1 MAKKRKS
8 SSAVWTIDD
17 LGTQILNQLQN
28 VLDNLR
34 PYRTELSGAA
44 TFIIALLVVLNLLG
58 LTGGVF
64 TNALG
69 SLARSLFGWG
79 AIPIMLLLMGLGG
92 FIVSQIFFD
101 EPTPL
106 PMGEIIGVELITIS
120 VLVLL
125 HIFVPQGNVD
135 PFAIA
140 KQGEGGGFVG
150 WGLSSLL
157 IIPLGEIGTA
167 VLFALVGF
175 TGIGLILTLRKE
187 NIQAW
192 TSPITKAKVTPSP
205 KPTPVVEEKEE
216 THSVAIA
223 SPAPPTP
230 VTATPPIPTTPPSS
244 TQTQSITP
252 RPIQPAM
259 SAQRVREAA
268 ATAKAYTLPPYDLLA
283 PASGSSGKVANARH
297 QAQIIEETLTGF
309 GVPAK
314 VVEVNQGPTVTQF
327 GVKPGY
333 IVKRASNGTETKHR
347 VRVSKINSLINDL
360 ALALSAAPIRIETP
374 VPGRPIVGIEV
385 PNTAVSMVSL
395 RASIET
401 DDFQR
406 ARKKLRLP
414 VVLGKGV
421 GGKVQIMDLAA
432 QPHLLIAGATGSGK
446 SVSINSTIINLL
458 MTHTPNE
465 LKMLMIDPKMVELTA
480 YNGIPHLISPVV
492 TDFEQVAGALAWVT
506 REMER
511 RYKAFAE
518 LGARDIISY
527 NKRVTT
533 SEAMYYM
540 VVIIDELADLM
551 MLAADEVEKYIAR
564 IAQMA
569 RATGIHLII
578 ATQRPSTDV
587 VTGLIKANFPSRIA
601 FAVSSQID
609 SRVIIDSPGAEKL
622 LGKGDMLYMAPDSS
636 KLTRLQGCFVSDNEI
651 KNVVQYWKWAKQPEP
666 TTANMMGQPATAP
679 EAPLDKSTPWDDILE
694 EKRTSENRDDLFDQA
709 VELILLH
716 KRASTSFLQRK
727 MGIGY
732 PRASRLIDQLE
743 DEGVISPPNGANVR
757 KILISA
763 HTALTPSTQTSTE
776 PTPQPTI
783 EPATEP
789 PVAPSPD
796 NSTASSQSN
805 TDTANDSNSN
815 IDSLDDA
822 SWDDFMDA
830 QTDY

>member
-1 MAKKRKS
+1 MAKKQKQTT
-8 SSAVWTIDD
+8 ATWTIDD
-17 LGTQILNQLQN
+17 LGTQILNQLRA
-28 VLDNLR
+28 VFENLQ
-34 PYRTELSGAA
+34 PYRMELSGAA
-44 TFIIALLVVLNLLG
+44 VFILALLVVLNLLG

-69 SLARSLFGWG
+69 GFAQSLFGWG
-79 AIPIMLLLMGLGG
+79 AIPIMLLLIGLGG

-101 EPTPL
+101 DPTPL
-106 PMGEIIGVELITIS
+106 PMGKIIGVELITIS
-120 VLVLL
+120 TLVLL
-125 HIFVPQGNVD
+125 HLFAEKQATD
-135 PFAIA
+135 PFKLIA
-140 KQGEGGGFVG
+140 ENKGGGLVG
-150 WGLSSLL
+150 WALSSLVSV
-157 IIPLGEIGTA
+157 PLGKIGTA
-167 VLFALVGF
+167 IIFALLGL
-175 TGIGLILTLRKE
+175 TGIGLIITLSKE

-192 TSPITKAKVTPSP
+192 TSGVSLPKTTPKQKPAPPPEPVAEEEPQSVSIPAPIPSP
-205 KPTPVVEEKEE
+205 KPMPM
-216 THSVAIA
+216 
-223 SPAPPTP
+223 
-230 VTATPPIPTTPPSS
+230 
-244 TQTQSITP
+244 QTQSITP

-259 SAQRVREAA
+259 SAERVREVA
-268 ATAKAYTLPPYDLLA
+268 ATAKTYALPPYDLLA
-283 PASGSSGKVANARH
+283 ASSATTGKSANARH
-297 QAQIIEETLTGF
+297 QAQIIEETLNSF

-333 IVKRASNGTETKHR
+333 IVKRSSDGTETKHR
-347 VRVSKINSLINDL
+347 IRVSKINSLINDL

-401 DDFQR
+401 ADYQR

-421 GGKVQIMDLAA
+421 GGKVQIIDLAA
-432 QPHLLIAGATGSGK
+432 QPHILIAGATGSGK

-458 MTHTPNE
+458 MTHTPDE

-518 LGARDIISY
+518 LGARDILSY

-533 SEAMYYM
+533 DESMHYM

-551 MLAADEVEKYIAR
+551 MLAADEIEKYIAR

-609 SRVIIDSPGAEKL
+609 SRVIIDSSGAEKL

-636 KLTRLQGCFVSDNEI
+636 KLTRLQGCFVSDSEI
-651 KNVVQYWKWAKQPEP
+651 KNVVQYWKLAQQPEMP
-666 TTANMMGQPATAP
+666 TTATMGPSTPAP
-679 EAPLDKSTPWDDILE
+679 KPPIDKSTPWDDILE
-694 EKRTSENRDDLFDQA
+694 AKRTSENRDDLFDQA

-743 DEGVISPPNGANVR
+743 DEGIISIANGANVR
-757 KILISA
+757 KILISSMSQIVGSPQNDIEMGA
-763 HTALTPSTQTSTE
+763 IENGGENTIETPVDESPDEDAPFNETETPSQ
-776 PTPQPTI
+776 
-783 EPATEP
+783 
-789 PVAPSPD
+789 
-796 NSTASSQSN
+796 
-805 TDTANDSNSN
+805 
-815 IDSLDDA
+815 ID
-822 SWDDFMDA
+822 
-830 QTDY
+830 Y

>member
-1 MAKKRKS
+1 MAKKRKQ

-17 LGTQILNQLQN
+17 LGTQILNQLRA
-28 VLDNLR
+28 VFENLQ
-34 PYRTELSGAA
+34 PYRMELSGAA
-44 TFIIALLVVLNLLG
+44 TFILALLVILNLVG

-69 SLARSLFGWG
+69 SLALSLFGWG
-79 AIPIMLLLMGLGG
+79 AIPIMLLLVGLGG

-101 EPTPL
+101 DPTPF
-106 PMGEIIGVELITIS
+106 PIGKIIGVELIVIS
-120 VLVLL
+120 ILALL
-125 HIFVPQGNVD
+125 HL
-135 PFAIA
+135 FAGINSA
-140 KQGEGGGFVG
+140 DSFLLIEKGRGGGLIG

-157 IIPLGEIGTA
+157 SIPFGKIGAAIAFVLLG
-167 VLFALVGF
+167 L
-175 TGIGLILTLRKE
+175 TGIGLILTLSKE

-192 TSPITKAKVTPSP
+192 TASATPSKSKP
-205 KPTPVVEEKEE
+205 KPKPAPIIPAPDIEEEPQ
-216 THSVAIA
+216 SVAIPT
-223 SPAPPTP
+223 PAPPP
-230 VTATPPIPTTPPSS
+230 VPKPAPV
-244 TQTQSITP
+244 QTQSITP

-259 SAQRVREAA
+259 SAERVRETM
-268 ATAKAYTLPPYDLLA
+268 ATAKTYTLPPYDLLA
-283 PASGSSGKVANARH
+283 PPSATTGKSANARH
-297 QAQIIEETLTGF
+297 QAQIIEETLNSF

-327 GVKPGY
+327 GVKPGH
-333 IVKRASNGTETKHR
+333 IIKRSSDGTETKHR
-347 VRVSKINSLINDL
+347 IRVSKINSLINDL

-401 DDFQR
+401 DAYQR
-406 ARKKLRLP
+406 ARKKMRLP

-421 GGKVQIMDLAA
+421 GGKVKIMDLAA
-432 QPHLLIAGATGSGK
+432 QPHILIAGATGSGK

-458 MTHTPNE
+458 MTHTPDE

-511 RYKAFAE
+511 RYKAFAK
-518 LGARDIISY
+518 LGARDILSY

-533 SEAMYYM
+533 SEAMHYM

-551 MLAADEVEKYIAR
+551 MLAADEIEKYIAR

-622 LGKGDMLYMAPDSS
+622 LGKGDMLYVAPDSS
-636 KLTRLQGCFVSDNEI
+636 KLARLQGCFVSDSEI
-651 KNVVQYWKWAKQPEP
+651 KNVVQYWKWAKQPEVP
-666 TTANMMGQPATAP
+666 TQSAIAQEPP
-679 EAPLDKSTPWDDILE
+679 VDKSTPWDDILE
-694 EKRTSENRDDLFDQA
+694 AKKTSENRDDLFNQA

-757 KILISA
+757 KILISSMSQIVGSPQDNIEMGA
-763 HTALTPSTQTSTE
+763 IKDDVENSIEDTAE
-776 PTPQPTI
+776 
-783 EPATEP
+783 
-789 PVAPSPD
+789 APIDEVPD
-796 NSTASSQSN
+796 N
-805 TDTANDSNSN
+805 TDAFDEIETPPQ
-815 IDSLDDA
+815 ID
-822 SWDDFMDA
+822 
-830 QTDY
+830 Y